1 MAYIEA
7 FLYYIAVVV
16 FMFIILFGGVVL
28 IYMILGQFKIFFA
41 KEEVTPEIEKA
52 FLYKLIKN
60 RFFKWS
66 ILAYF
71 SAFTFFYINQA
82 IKYFGGD
89 RAYPQAKAY
98 AIAADTLYFW
108 HSVGIN
114 IAISR
119 GWGEY
124 DRLIRP
130 EDKLDTKIQ
139 KVQDFFLSK
148 MYQYIPETDG
158 EREMWYYKYKQ
169 LYMAKIRY
177 LPDSIHNPHPRLS
190 NIMDGMYD
198 TTYKL
203 YSKPIKD
210 KEYDKE
216 RYIPIAQM
224 SYYLVDNIA
233 YYATYEKGIGFDK
246 RISRFMDDKKLFQ
259 RQIDYATLLD
269 NVYTKIQTDTG
280 VAKAFDEKSP
290 YSLGLIYGA
299 LLDSYEIINS
309 FNTRNGVYPCET
321 LEIQKLVRYVKAFY
335 NWVYIDLDSSFKH
348 LGKRK
353 QDQIKFLFE
362 QCGLS
367 PNLEVASYICDIPI
381 SFIDKSI
388 MSDLGQRSV
397 PPYQNDTQFNDSLG
411 TSYYQNVID
420 VEKLL
425 EEKKSHQKKDK

>member
-1 MAYIEA
+1 MAYTEA
-7 FLYYIAVVV
+7 FVYYIAVVV
-16 FMFIILFGGVVL
+16 FMFIVLFGGVVL

-41 KEEVTPEIEKA
+41 KEEVTLEIEKV

-119 GWGEY
+119 GWGDY
-124 DRLIRP
+124 ARLIRP

-169 LYMAKIRY
+169 FYMAKIRY
-177 LPDSIHNPHPRLS
+177 LPDSVHNPHPRLS

-198 TTYKL
+198 SSYKL

-210 KEYDKE
+210 KEFDKE

-224 SYYLVDNIA
+224 SFYLISNIA
-233 YYATYEKGIGFDK
+233 YYATYEHIEYKKKVFK
-246 RISRFMDDKKLFQ
+246 FMDNKKLFQ
-259 RQIDYATLLD
+259 KQIDYATLLD
-269 NVYTKIQTDTG
+269 NVYTKVQIDMDI
-280 VAKAFDEKSP
+280 AKAFDEKSP
-290 YSLGLIYGA
+290 YSLGLLYGA
-299 LLDSYEIINS
+299 LLYIHNDNITFNIHNGFSLCDTPDMNKLVVYAEEFYHWIFDNKQSSFRDLGSSEQKQIRSLYEGYGLTIGIQLAS
-309 FNTRNGVYPCET
+309 RICET
-321 LEIQKLVRYVKAFY
+321 PLKY
-335 NWVYIDLDSSFKH
+335 
-348 LGKRK
+348 
-353 QDQIKFLFE
+353 
-362 QCGLS
+362 
-367 PNLEVASYICDIPI
+367 
-381 SFIDKSI
+381 
-388 MSDLGQRSV
+388 
-397 PPYQNDTQFNDSLG
+397 
-411 TSYYQNVID
+411 ID
-420 VEKLL
+420 VENISEWSRYDIPRYKRNDKEYFEKLMNANYSKYVNVQKLL
-425 EEKKSHQKKDK
+425 EEKKLQQKKDK

>member
-1 MAYIEA
+1 MT
-7 FLYYIAVVV
+7 
-16 FMFIILFGGVVL
+16 
-28 IYMILGQFKIFFA
+28 LGQFKIFFA

-89 RAYPQAKAY
+89 RTYPQAKAY
-98 AIAADTLYFW
+98 AIAADTLFFW
-108 HSVGIN
+108 HSVGVN

-130 EDKLDTKIQ
+130 EDKLDTNIQ
-139 KVQDFFLSK
+139 KVQDFFLFK

-190 NIMDGMYD
+190 NIMDSMYD
-198 TTYKL
+198 TTHKL

-210 KEYDKE
+210 KEFNKE

-224 SYYLVDNIA
+224 SYYLISNIA
-233 YYATYEKGIGFDK
+233 YYASYEHIEYTKKIYM
-246 RISRFMDDKKLFQ
+246 FMDNKELFQ
-259 RQIDYATLLD
+259 RQIDYAALLD
-269 NVYTKIQTDTG
+269 NVYTKIQTDPE

-290 YSLGLIYGA
+290 YSFGLLYGTLIA
-299 LLDSYEIINS
+299 IHTQMITYEMRSDI
-309 FNTRNGVYPCET
+309 YPCGKPDMN
-321 LEIQKLVRYVKAFY
+321 LLVTYAENFY
-335 NWVYIDLDSSFKH
+335 HWVYDDSKSSFKT
-348 LGKRK
+348 LGEHEKK
-353 QDQIKFLFE
+353 QLRSLYENSLSVGINIAARICEIPFNYIKAE
-362 QCGLS
+362 NIS
-367 PNLEVASYICDIPI
+367 EWSRYDIPRYKRTDEEY
-381 SFIDKSI
+381 FE
-388 MSDLGQRSV
+388 
-397 PPYQNDTQFNDSLG
+397 SLKN
-411 TSYYQNVID
+411 SHFSKYVNVQ
-420 VEKLL
+420 KLL
-425 EEKKSHQKKDK
+425 EAKKSHQKKDK

>member
-7 FLYYIAVVV
+7 FLYYIAVVM
-16 FMFIILFGGVVL
+16 FMFIVLFGGVVL

-98 AIAADTLYFW
+98 AIAADTLFFW
-108 HSVGIN
+108 HSVGVN

-124 DRLIRP
+124 ARLIRP
-130 EDKLDTKIQ
+130 EDKVDTKIQ
-139 KVQDFFLSK
+139 KVQDLFLSK

-190 NIMDGMYD
+190 NIMDDMYD

-210 KEYDKE
+210 KEFDKE

-224 SYYLVDNIA
+224 SYYLISNIA
-233 YYATYEKGIGFDK
+233 YYVSYEHIEYQKKVFK
-246 RISRFMDDKKLFQ
+246 FMDNKALFQ
-259 RQIDYATLLD
+259 RQIDYAALLD
-269 NVYTKIQTDTG
+269 NVYTKIQTDPE

-290 YSLGLIYGA
+290 YSLGLLYGA
-299 LLDSYEIINS
+299 LSVIHDDIMTFEMHNS
-309 FNTRNGVYPCET
+309 FYPCNT
-321 LEIQKLVRYVKAFY
+321 LSMNKLLKYDRDFY
-335 NWVYIDLDSSFKH
+335 TWIFVSKKSSFKNLSDIKQEQLKDLL
-348 LGKRK
+348 LGRG
-353 QDQIKFLFE
+353 I
-362 QCGLS
+362 S
-367 PNLEVASYICDIPI
+367 AVANYICGKTYAYIDRKNVPYYYGEILPNYKDDKE
-381 SFIDKSI
+381 FIDE
-388 MSDLGQRSV
+388 
-397 PPYQNDTQFNDSLG
+397 LG
-411 TSYYQNVID
+411 TSYARYINVQ
-420 VEKLL
+420 KLL
-425 EEKKSHQKKDK
+425 EEKKLHQKKDK

>member
-1 MAYIEA
+1 
-7 FLYYIAVVV
+7 
-16 FMFIILFGGVVL
+16 MFIVLFGGVVL

-71 SAFTFFYINQA
+71 SAFSFFYINQA

-98 AIAADTLYFW
+98 AIAADTLFFW
-108 HSVGIN
+108 HSIGVN

-124 DRLIRP
+124 DRLIQP

-139 KVQDFFLSK
+139 KVQDFFLFK

-190 NIMDGMYD
+190 NIMDSMYD
-198 TTYKL
+198 TTHKL

-210 KEYDKE
+210 KEFDKE

-224 SYYLVDNIA
+224 SYYLVDNFA
-233 YYATYEKGIGFDK
+233 YYATYEKSINPDK
-246 RISRFMDDKKLFQ
+246 RMLKLMEDKALFQ
-259 RQIDYATLLD
+259 RHIDYASLLD
-269 NVYTKIQTDTG
+269 NVYIKIKTDQK

-290 YSLGLIYGA
+290 YSLGLLYGGI
-299 LLDSYEIINS
+299 LSSYDHINT
-309 FNTRNGVYPCET
+309 FNTRNGNYPCET
-321 LEIQKLVRYVKAFY
+321 IEMQKLVSYTREFY
-335 NWVYIDLDSSFKH
+335 NWVYVDSESSFKH
-348 LGKRK
+348 LGEKEK
-353 QDQIKFLFE
+353 SQIKSLFE
-362 QCGLS
+362 YRGLS
-367 PNLEVASYICDIPI
+367 SNLKVVNYICEISV
-381 SFIDKSI
+381 SFIDKSNFSEFDQ
-388 MSDLGQRSV
+388 MDV
-397 PPYQNDTQFNDSLG
+397 PPYQDNVKFKHSLG
-411 TSYYQNVID
+411 TSYYRSLID

>member
-7 FLYYIAVVV
+7 FLYYIAVVM
-16 FMFIILFGGVVL
+16 FMFIVLFGGVVL

-89 RAYPQAKAY
+89 RAYPRAKAY
-98 AIAADTLYFW
+98 AIAADTLFFW
-108 HSVGIN
+108 HSVGVN

-190 NIMDGMYD
+190 NIMDSMYD

-210 KEYDKE
+210 KEFDKE

-224 SYYLVDNIA
+224 SFYLVDNFT
-233 YYATYEKGIGFDK
+233 YYATYEKGIGPDK
-246 RISRFMDDKKLFQ
+246 RMIKLMDDKILFQ
-259 RQIDYATLLD
+259 RQIDYAALLD
-269 NVYTKIQTDTG
+269 NVCTKIQTDPE

-290 YSLGLIYGA
+290 YSLGLLYGA
-299 LLDSYEIINS
+299 ILSSYDHINT

-321 LEIQKLVRYVKAFY
+321 KQMQKLVNYVKAFY
-335 NWVYIDLDSSFKH
+335 NWVYIDSHSSFKH
-348 LGKRK
+348 LGNRE
-353 QDQIKFLFE
+353 QNQIRDLFE
-362 QCGLS
+362 YRGLS

-381 SFIDKSI
+381 SFIDKPF

-425 EEKKSHQKKDK
+425 EEKKLHQKKDK